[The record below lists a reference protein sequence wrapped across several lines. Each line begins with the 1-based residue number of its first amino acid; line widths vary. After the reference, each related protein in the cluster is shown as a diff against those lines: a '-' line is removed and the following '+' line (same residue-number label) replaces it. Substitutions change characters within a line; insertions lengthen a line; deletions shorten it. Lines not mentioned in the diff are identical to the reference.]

1 MAKRLPVLL
10 FCVVC
15 FIAKAMAQFDGYRW
29 QIVNAS
35 GSYIPRE
42 ECDFINVNGKFYLVG
57 GRKISPVE
65 VFDSKAN
72 SWSTVAPPPLEMHHF
87 QALVYNDEI
96 YVVMGMTG
104 GYPHEKPLD
113 HIYIYNP
120 QNNNWRTG
128 AEIPVDRRRGA
139 GGAVVYKDKFYLA
152 CGIKDGHW
160 TGNTAWLDEY
170 DPKTNLWTKLSDAPI
185 ARDHFKAIVVNDK
198 LYCIAGVQSNAME
211 KKLLDKTIDEV
222 DVYDLK
228 TGTWTVSAAKL
239 PTMRAGA
246 ATIATG
252 DDILVMGGESTRQK
266 ISHNEL
272 EAFNVKTGEFRK
284 LPPLVEGRHAG
295 AAVYFDKK
303 IYAVAGV
310 GNSGGSPLLTSLE
323 CFSK

>member
-1 MAKRLPVLL
+1 MPKRLLVFL
-10 FCVVC
+10 FCSVG
-15 FIAKAMAQFDGYRW
+15 FIVNAKAQFDGYKW

-42 ECDFINVNGKFYLVG
+42 ECDFVNVKGKFYLIG

-65 VFDSKAN
+65 VFNPKTNA
-72 SWSTVAPPPLEMHHF
+72 WSTAAPPPIEMHHF
-87 QALVYNDEI
+87 QALVYHDEVYI
-96 YVVMGMTG
+96 VMGMTG

-120 QNNNWRTG
+120 QKNDWLIG
-128 AEIPVDRRRGA
+128 GEIPADRRRGA
-139 GGAVVYKDKFYLA
+139 GGAVIYKDKFYLA
-152 CGIKDGHW
+152 CGIVDGHW
-160 TGNTAWLDEY
+160 TGNTPWLDEY
-170 DPKTNLWTKLSDAPI
+170 DPKTNQWKKLNNAPI
-185 ARDHFKAIVVNDK
+185 ARDHYKAVVVGNN
-198 LYCIAGVQSNAME
+198 LYCIAGVQSNAIE
-211 KKLLDKTIDEV
+211 KKLLNKTIDEI

-228 TGTWTVSAAKL
+228 TGIWTVAAAKL
-239 PTMRAGA
+239 PTMRAGVSA
-246 ATIATG
+246 IAIG
-252 DDILVMGGESTRQK
+252 NDILVMAGESTEQRV
-266 ISHNEL
+266 SHNEV

-295 AAVYFDKK
+295 AAVYYDKK